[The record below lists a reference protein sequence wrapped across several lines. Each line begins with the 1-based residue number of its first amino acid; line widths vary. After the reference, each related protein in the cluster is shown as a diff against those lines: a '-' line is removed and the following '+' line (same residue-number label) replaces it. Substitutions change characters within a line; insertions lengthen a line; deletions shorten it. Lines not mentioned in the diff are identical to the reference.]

1 MDNTL
6 KEIIK
11 NKGEEITQSRSNKDL
26 FQKIFEKKTASIIGE
41 VKIASP
47 SYDYSELIE
56 YTEIIDAYLEATNIK
71 AISILIDKK
80 FFKWDITRIK
90 YLKEKWNKPTLFKE
104 FIMST
109 SQIDWASYYWYDS
122 VLLMKKTLA
131 PSKLESF
138 TKYSFD
144 KNIFPIIEVDNKE
157 DLETVLQLQ
166 NQEFWIAINARNFDT
181 MKVDTSIH
189 SEIYKAYEKELRNR
203 LLFAF
208 SGIKPNK
215 VTEEYSWK
223 YNWVLLGRSLVEEII
238 EK

>member
-80 FFKWDITRIK
+80 FF
-90 YLKEKWNKPTLFKE
+90 
-104 FIMST
+104 
-109 SQIDWASYYWYDS
+109 Q
-122 VLLMKKTLA
+122 
-131 PSKLESF
+131 
-138 TKYSFD
+138 
-144 KNIFPIIEVDNKE
+144 
-157 DLETVLQLQ
+157 
-166 NQEFWIAINARNFDT
+166 
-181 MKVDTSIH
+181 
-189 SEIYKAYEKELRNR
+189 
-203 LLFAF
+203 
-208 SGIKPNK
+208 
-215 VTEEYSWK
+215 
-223 YNWVLLGRSLVEEII
+223 
-238 EK
+238 

>member
-80 FFKWDITRIK
+80 FFQWDITRIK

-144 KNIFPIIEVDNKE
+144 KNIFPIIEVDNK
-157 DLETVLQLQ
+157 LIPV
-166 NQEFWIAINARNFDT
+166 
-181 MKVDTSIH
+181 
-189 SEIYKAYEKELRNR
+189 
-203 LLFAF
+203 
-208 SGIKPNK
+208 
-215 VTEEYSWK
+215 
-223 YNWVLLGRSLVEEII
+223 GRSYNNNLFDAIDILWFVSW
-238 EK
+238 